1 LRKLDLREFAVLHFS
16 THAYIDDRIPELSRI
31 ALTLV
36 DRDGRHVDGYLRP
49 QQFAEFRLNRS
60 IVVLSS
66 CETALGK
73 EVLGEGLVGFA
84 SGLFSAGASQLVLAL
99 TKIDAES
106 SAAFFTEV
114 YRSLFDTQSTGI
126 ERALTRARQALA
138 HSTRWSDPYYWAS
151 FTAIGGLSGQ
161 R

>member
-1 LRKLDLREFAVLHFS
+1 MHFS